1 MCACVI
7 CVHVVDVSF
16 VSTCAHA
23 LNSLHCSIFPL
34 FRQSSSLPLHPS
46 ITLPPISFI
55 YIPPISHSLMF
66 SSLCPFPPIFIVL
79 SHILP
84 SCHYLIFL
92 YSPYFLQSPPPF
104 FIIPLS
110 LYSIFFPTLPAPPFA
125 ISLLILLL
133 STTPLPPHFQFFHL
147 LPFPLTINFSP
158 LRIPLT
164 TPKAIPSHPH

>member
-16 VSTCAHA
+16 VSTCAHT
-23 LNSLHCSIFPL
+23 LNSLHCPIFPL

-66 SSLCPFPPIFIVL
+66 SSLCPFPPIFIVITYPAIL
-79 SHILP
+79 SLFN
-84 SCHYLIFL
+84 FL
-92 YSPYFLQSPPPF
+92 YFLYFLQSPPPF

-147 LPFPLTINFSP
+147 LPCPLSINFSP